1 MEGFVATLKDIA
13 KEANVSIMT
22 VSNVVN
28 GNMRKVSPE
37 KAKLIQDIILKRNY
51 VQNETARGLAK
62 ANSNIIAIMLRNIRG
77 ENSLS
82 SMHNATLLGS
92 MTQRI
97 QDLGFYAMVNLVEGQ
112 ADISRT
118 LRSWNVQGAIFL
130 GMFDD
135 EIEEIYAQSSIPM
148 VFIDS
153 YSTVRSISSVGIDDY
168 KGAQMAADYLLR
180 QGHRSIAFVG
190 PPDYTHS
197 VIQHRIKGFTDKLS
211 ANGLT
216 LPREQRIIVD
226 SASDPASADKAVHA
240 LIKLLPTVSAAFVN
254 SDQTAASIISG
265 LSKRNIRVP
274 DQLSIIGFD
283 NVQISMQTSPQL
295 TTIAQDLYKKAA
307 LTVNILKH
315 RMENPF
321 ASAESHVLD
330 IDLII
335 RDSVAKKN

>member
-1 MEGFVATLKDIA
+1 MATLKDIA

-28 GNMRKVSPE
+28 GNLHKVSKE
-37 KAKLIQDIILKRNY
+37 KAKLIQDIIRKRNY

-62 ANSNIIAIMLRNIRG
+62 ANSNIIAVMLRNIRG

-168 KGAQMAADYLLR
+168 KGAQMAADYLLQ

-190 PPDYTHS
+190 PPDYAHS

-216 LPREQRIIVD
+216 LPKEHRIVVD

-240 LIKLLPTVSAAFVN
+240 LIKLLPSISAAFVN

-274 DQLSIIGFD
+274 EQLSIIGFD

-295 TTIAQDLYKKAA
+295 TTISQDLDKKAA

-335 RDSVAKKN
+335 RDSVAKKY

>member
-1 MEGFVATLKDIA
+1 MATLKDIA
-13 KEANVSIMT
+13 KEANVSMMT

-28 GNMRKVSPE
+28 GNLHKVSAN
-37 KAKLIQDIILKRNY
+37 KAAQIQEILRRHNY

-62 ANSNIIAIMLRNIRG
+62 ANSNIIAVMLRSIRG

-118 LRSWNVQGAIFL
+118 LRSWNVRGAIFL

-135 EIEEIYAQSSIPM
+135 EITEIYSQSHVPM

-153 YSTVRSISSVGIDDY
+153 YSTARSISSVGIDDY

-180 QGHRSIAFVG
+180 QGHRSIAFVS
-190 PPDYTHS
+190 PPEYTNG
-197 VIQHRIKGFTDKLS
+197 VIQHRIKGFLDKLAEYGLQLPKENRIVLESAIDPQS
-211 ANGLT
+211 AN
-216 LPREQRIIVD
+216 
-226 SASDPASADKAVHA
+226 KAVHA
-240 LIKLLPTVSAAFVN
+240 LMELKHSVTAAFIT

-265 LSKRNIRVP
+265 LTKMGTRVP
-274 DQLSIIGFD
+274 DEMSIVGFD
-283 NVQISMQTSPQL
+283 NIPISVQTSPQL
-295 TTIAQDLYKKAA
+295 TTIAQDLEKKAS
-307 LTVNILKH
+307 LSVDILNN
-315 RMENPF
+315 RMKNPN

-335 RDSVAKKN
+335 RDSVAKHS